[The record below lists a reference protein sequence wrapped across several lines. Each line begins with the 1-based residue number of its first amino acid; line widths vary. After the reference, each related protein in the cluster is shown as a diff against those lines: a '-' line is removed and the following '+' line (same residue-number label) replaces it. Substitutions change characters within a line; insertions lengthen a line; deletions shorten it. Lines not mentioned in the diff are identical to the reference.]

1 MSIRQHASEVFFGPG
16 TKAGTEGTYTAIP
29 RQRFNFSLEI
39 ETPNKN
45 LYFPR
50 IQDLTLPGYSFDTQ
64 IVNQYNR
71 KRVVQTKLNYGQL
84 TVNFYDTN
92 DGKFHNL
99 LKKYIANYYNMS
111 NGITSSDSSSLVASG
126 DADSVLGEVF
136 DTNMGFTPGF
146 GDRYFFPVI
155 KVRQYGHANN
165 VRTTKLT
172 NCMLISVTGD
182 TLSYS
187 DSGSVLWNA
196 VLQPEK
202 IEVND
207 RPDVD
212 ASFSS
217 P

>member
-16 TKAGTEGTYTAIP
+16 SKAGTEGTYTAIP

-99 LKKYIANYYNMS
+99 LKKYIANYYNTA
-111 NGITSSDSSSLVASG
+111 NGISPISTGGDVTSG
-126 DADSVLGEVF
+126 DADTVLGEDF
-136 DTNMGFTPGF
+136 ETNMGFTPGF
-146 GDRYFFPVI
+146 GNRYFFPVI

-172 NCMLISVTGD
+172 NCLIISATGD

-187 DSGSVLWNA
+187 DSSSVLWNA
-196 VLQPEK
+196 TFQPEK
-202 IEVND
+202 ITVTD
-207 RPDVD
+207 IPDVD
-212 ASFSS
+212 ASAS